1 MVNSKN
7 SLDVDIAQILANS
20 AEWDHVKDA
29 SQGSFDLDIIT
40 KAAIHTIQTVQQQ
53 VDEDIATDP
62 VSAFE
67 PLAIGTR
74 GKPLLAIDLVAER
87 NAARELHRALA
98 SYSLLVLG
106 EESLR
111 DQDLDLTTEQ
121 RLVVLVDMIDGT
133 DLLER
138 SLSNWCSALVF
149 YYPPQ
154 RQILAAFVG
163 LPHDAIY
170 FATNESSYPRK
181 YRYHGGPAMLRVSG
195 PSAVKT
201 IEDSSL
207 AFYGQKPSNLSS
219 VVDSG
224 LFAYLAHL
232 HHVHSETRRELKT
245 RVYNI
250 AGNPIAMKL
259 IDGPSRVDA
268 VFDLH
273 GQAPHDIVPGAFIAQ
288 KAGASF
294 CDLNGR
300 PIDLNQILLRPADR
314 KARLRYILA
323 STQQLSVQLRQCIL
337 GTHWEVEHPRPVA
350 A

>member
-111 DQDLDLTTEQ
+111 DQDLDLTAEQ
-121 RLVVLVDMIDGT
+121 RLVVLV
-133 DLLER
+133 
-138 SLSNWCSALVF
+138 
-149 YYPPQ
+149 
-154 RQILAAFVG
+154 
-163 LPHDAIY
+163 PHDAIY